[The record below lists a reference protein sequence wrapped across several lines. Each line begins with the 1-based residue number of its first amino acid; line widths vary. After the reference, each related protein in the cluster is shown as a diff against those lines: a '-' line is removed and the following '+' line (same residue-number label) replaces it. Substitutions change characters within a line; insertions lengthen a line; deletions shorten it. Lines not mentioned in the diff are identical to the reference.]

1 MEHAELMTYCKT
13 KAGIDDGNAQGEQEG
28 QSDNNAL
35 EGAVVLPVDAAWD
48 FDD

>member
-1 MEHAELMTYCKT
+1 MAYFRA

-35 EGAVVLPVDAAWD
+35 EGTEVLPVEAAWD
-48 FDD
+48 LDD